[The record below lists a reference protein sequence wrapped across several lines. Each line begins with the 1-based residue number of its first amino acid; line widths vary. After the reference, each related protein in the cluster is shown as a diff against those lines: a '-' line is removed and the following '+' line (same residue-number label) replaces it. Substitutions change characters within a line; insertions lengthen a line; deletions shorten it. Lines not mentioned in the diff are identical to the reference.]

1 MSRISQQTFDDVV
14 RENKDD
20 FDMSDEEALADAIS
34 QFEKQGVD
42 LSYIDKTG
50 GVGQDE
56 VL

>member
-20 FDMSDEEALADAIS
+20 FDMSDKEALADAIS

-50 GVGQDE
+50 GVGQEE